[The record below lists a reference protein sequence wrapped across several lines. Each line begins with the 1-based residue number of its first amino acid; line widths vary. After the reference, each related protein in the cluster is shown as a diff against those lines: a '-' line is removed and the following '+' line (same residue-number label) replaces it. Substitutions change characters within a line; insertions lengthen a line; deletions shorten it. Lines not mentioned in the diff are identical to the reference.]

1 VRLDKAAS
9 AADAW
14 QPAASRRIEMGF
26 DKTGR
31 AARALIL
38 MLTAVLA
45 TLPVRAQP
53 QGGAYKVTKVGGRA
67 PSAASSDGVL
77 AGNTLYVAAQDG
89 RNGDG
94 SLPSSFPQEV
104 KQSLAH
110 VREVLQASGMDLGN
124 LVWVQVY
131 VTSAQDIAA
140 MNDAYWK
147 AIGTNP
153 PARTILV
160 VAGLPGGE
168 KVQINAIAVGGSA
181 TRQVITPAGWPHG
194 RFTDPAGIQVDDVLY
209 ISAQS
214 GADPKTG
221 KLPAAYP
228 DEVKQSL
235 ENVGAVLKAAN
246 MTMANVVWTN
256 PYMASPET
264 AQGTSNVIAHNGQP
278 QQAPV
283 TAMNKIY
290 ASYFEFGNTPGRG
303 TIEVAALP
311 AGAHIVFTVIAG
323 ADLAQRKSIRPKNMP
338 PSPTA
343 SPGILYRDTYYMSG
357 KSGFIPDQG
366 IVTQDVE
373 LQLRQTMRN
382 LLDDL
387 QEADMDF
394 SDVVQATVYVRDI
407 KDLDRV
413 QKLYGTFFKGAL
425 PAATRLQNSF
435 DQKTATGEQ
444 ISFIAVRQPRH

>member
-1 VRLDKAAS
+1 VD
-9 AADAW
+9 
-14 QPAASRRIEMGF
+14 
-26 DKTGR
+26 
-31 AARALIL
+31 
-38 MLTAVLA
+38 
-45 TLPVRAQP
+45 
-53 QGGAYKVTKVGGRA
+53 GRA
-67 PSAASSDGVL
+67 PSTASSDGVR

-89 RNGDG
+89 RSSDG

-131 VTSAQDIAA
+131 VTRTQDIAA
-140 MNDAYWK
+140 MNDVYWK
-147 AIGTNP
+147 AIGANP

-181 TRQVITPAGWPHG
+181 RRQVITPTGWPHD

-214 GADPKTG
+214 GADPKSG
-221 KLPAAYP
+221 KLPVAYP

-246 MTMANVVWTN
+246 MTMANVVWAN
-256 PYMASPET
+256 PYMASAET
-264 AQGTSNVIAHNGQP
+264 AQGTSNVIAHNGQL

-283 TAMNKIY
+283 TAMNKVY

-338 PSPTA
+338 TSPTA

-366 IVTQDVE
+366 IVTPDVE

-444 ISFIAVRQPRH
+444 ISMIAVRQPRH

>member
-1 VRLDKAAS
+1 MSSPK
-9 AADAW
+9 
-14 QPAASRRIEMGF
+14 PAAKIL
-26 DKTGR
+26 
-31 AARALIL
+31 ALVLGALFITW
-38 MLTAVLA
+38 TAQ
-45 TLPVRAQP
+45 AQP
-53 QGGAYKVTKVGGRA
+53 QGGAYKVMKVEGRA
-67 PSAASSDGVL
+67 AGAVSSEGLL
-77 AGNTLYVAAQDG
+77 AGKTLYVAAQDG
-89 RNGDG
+89 RNADG

-104 KQSLAH
+104 QQSLAH
-110 VREVLQASGMDLGN
+110 LREVLQASGMDLGN

-131 VTSAQDIAA
+131 VTRTEEVVA
-140 MNDAYWK
+140 MNDVYWK
-147 AIGTNP
+147 SIGANP

-160 VAGLPGGE
+160 AAALPGGE
-168 KVQINAIAVGGSA
+168 KVQINAIAVGSSA
-181 TRQVITPAGWPHG
+181 KRQVITPAGWPHG

-221 KLPAAYP
+221 KLPADYS

-235 ENVGAVLKAAN
+235 ENVGAVLKTAN
-246 MTMANVVWTN
+246 MTMANVLWTN
-256 PYMASPET
+256 PYMASPQ
-264 AQGTSNVIAHNGQP
+264 AGSGPQGTSTVVAHNGQL

-283 TAMNKIY
+283 TAMNKVY

-323 ADLAQRKSIRPKNMP
+323 ADLSQRKSIRPRNMP

-387 QEADMDF
+387 QEADLDF

-407 KDLDRV
+407 KDLDKV

-425 PAATRLQNSF
+425 PARTSLQNSF

>member
-1 VRLDKAAS
+1 MS
-9 AADAW
+9 
-14 QPAASRRIEMGF
+14 SR
-26 DKTGR
+26 KQSR
-31 AARALIL
+31 AMKILAL
-38 MLTAVLA
+38 VLGA
-45 TLPVRAQP
+45 LFVACGARAQP
-53 QGGAYKVTKVGGRA
+53 QGGAYKVIEADGRRA
-67 PSAASSDGVL
+67 GAASSEGVL
-77 AGNTLYVAAQDG
+77 AGKTLYVAAQDG
-89 RNGDG
+89 RNADG

-110 VREVLQASGMDLGN
+110 LREVLQASRMDLGN

-131 VTSAQDIAA
+131 VTRTEDIAA
-140 MNDAYWK
+140 MNDVYWQS
-147 AIGTNP
+147 IGANP

-160 VAGLPGGE
+160 VAALPGGE
-168 KVQINAIAVGGSA
+168 KIQINAIAVGSSA
-181 TRQVITPAGWPHG
+181 RRQVIVPAGWPHG
-194 RFTDPAGIQVDDVLY
+194 PATDPAGILADDVLY

-214 GADPKTG
+214 GDDPRTG
-221 KLPAAYP
+221 KLPADYS

-246 MTMANVVWTN
+246 MTMANVLWTN
-256 PYMASPET
+256 PYMASPGT
-264 AQGTSNVIAHNGQP
+264 PQGTSNVVAHNGQL

-283 TAMNKIY
+283 TAMNKVY

-311 AGAHIVFTVIAG
+311 AGAHIVFTAIAG
-323 ADLAQRKSIRPKNMP
+323 ADLSQRKSIRPRNMP

-394 SDVVQATVYVRDI
+394 TDVVQATVYVRDI
-407 KDLDRV
+407 KDLDKV

>member
-1 VRLDKAAS
+1 MSSPK
-9 AADAW
+9 
-14 QPAASRRIEMGF
+14 PAAKIL
-26 DKTGR
+26 
-31 AARALIL
+31 ALVLGALFITW
-38 MLTAVLA
+38 TAQ
-45 TLPVRAQP
+45 AQP
-53 QGGAYKVTKVGGRA
+53 QGGAYKVMKVEGRA
-67 PSAASSDGVL
+67 AGAVSSEGLL
-77 AGNTLYVAAQDG
+77 AGKTLYVAAQDG
-89 RNGDG
+89 RNADG

-104 KQSLAH
+104 QQSFAH
-110 VREVLQASGMDLGN
+110 LREVLQASGMDLGN

-131 VTSAQDIAA
+131 VTSPQDIAA
-140 MNDAYWK
+140 MNDVYWK
-147 AIGTNP
+147 SIGANP

-160 VAGLPGGE
+160 AAALPGGE
-168 KVQINAIAVGGSA
+168 KVQINAIAVGSSA
-181 TRQVITPAGWPHG
+181 KRQVITPAGWPHG

-221 KLPAAYP
+221 KLPADYS

-235 ENVGAVLKAAN
+235 ENAGAVLKTAN
-246 MTMANVVWTN
+246 MTMANVLWTN
-256 PYMASPET
+256 PYMASPQ
-264 AQGTSNVIAHNGQP
+264 AGSGPQGTSTVVAHNGQL

-283 TAMNKIY
+283 TAMNKVY

-323 ADLAQRKSIRPKNMP
+323 ADLSQRKSIRPRNMP

-394 SDVVQATVYVRDI
+394 SDVVQTTVYVRDI
-407 KDLDRV
+407 KDLDKV

-425 PAATRLQNSF
+425 PARTSLQNSF

>member
-53 QGGAYKVTKVGGRA
+53 QGGAYKVTKVDGRA
-67 PSAASSDGVL
+67 PSAASSDGVR

-89 RNGDG
+89 RSSDG

-110 VREVLQASGMDLGN
+110 VREVLQASGMELGN

-131 VTSAQDIAA
+131 VTRTQDIAA
-140 MNDAYWK
+140 MNDVYWK
-147 AIGTNP
+147 AIGANP

-168 KVQINAIAVGGSA
+168 KVQINAIAVGGTA
-181 TRQVITPAGWPHG
+181 RRQVITPAGWPHG

-221 KLPAAYP
+221 KLPTAYP